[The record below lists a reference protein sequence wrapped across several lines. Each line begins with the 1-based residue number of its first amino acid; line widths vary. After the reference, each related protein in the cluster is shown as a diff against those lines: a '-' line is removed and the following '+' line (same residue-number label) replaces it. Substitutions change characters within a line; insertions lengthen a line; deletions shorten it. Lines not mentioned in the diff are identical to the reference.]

1 MVTAKSISGYE
12 ILCFK
17 RNRCKG
23 AVAHYVRNDLSY
35 TILSFF
41 LSEIENIF
49 FETLLFKWGT
59 LAVTLIIYQGN
70 SSYNKNYL
78 SPFSKFFSPKLI
90 ERIQKQ
96 C

>member
-35 TILSFF
+35 IILSFF

-49 FETLLFKWGT
+49 FETLLFK
-59 LAVTLIIYQGN
+59 
-70 SSYNKNYL
+70 
-78 SPFSKFFSPKLI
+78 
-90 ERIQKQ
+90 
-96 C
+96 